1 MDRLSC
7 AIIDDDVEFCDQVVE
22 LATDSGF
29 RAKGMHSLG
38 EASHWL
44 DSNFPD
50 LLVVDV
56 GLPDGSGFDL
66 IERLDPDHTPQI
78 VVVSGDYARETQGR
92 AHQFGVSEFL
102 TKPFAPERLERVLG
116 GLREAQQGN
125 LGIVGNSDSIVALR
139 KDIVRVAPTD
149 LNVLVTGETGTGKD
163 LVARAIHRVSGRRGR
178 FVPVNCG
185 AIPEELLASE
195 LFGHERG
202 SFTGAD
208 RRHAGFLEQA
218 ADGSL
223 FLDEIGE
230 MPMRLQVYLLRAIE
244 SRTFMR
250 VGGSEEIPLNARVVA
265 ATHQR
270 VQRDQAVLREDLF
283 YRLNEYPIQV
293 PPLRERR
300 GDARLL
306 GLRVIDE
313 LNATYGKRRLPTK
326 SLLRYLAH
334 HTWPGNVRELR
345 SFIRYLYLRTDG
357 DLLVAPEVEQTVP
370 QADEDGLLIPAG
382 WTMRQA
388 EDAMIEAALAR
399 TRYNKKAAAREL
411 GISVRTLHNRLS
423 DKDNA

>member
-29 RAKGMHSLG
+29 HAKGIHTLG
-38 EASHWL
+38 EASRWL

-92 AHQFGVSEFL
+92 AQQFGVSEFL

-125 LGIVGNSDSIVALR
+125 LGIVGNSDSIVMLR

-185 AIPEELLASE
+185 AIPEELLASQ

-218 ADGSL
+218 AGGTL

-230 MPMRLQVYLLRAIE
+230 MPKRLQVYLLRAIE
-244 SRTFMR
+244 SRSFMR
-250 VGGSEEIPLNARVVA
+250 VGGNEEIALDARVVA
-265 ATHQR
+265 ATHQH
-270 VQRDQAVLREDLF
+270 VQREQAVLREDLF
-283 YRLNEYPIQV
+283 YRLN
-293 PPLRERR
+293 
-300 GDARLL
+300 
-306 GLRVIDE
+306 
-313 LNATYGKRRLPTK
+313 
-326 SLLRYLAH
+326 
-334 HTWPGNVRELR
+334 
-345 SFIRYLYLRTDG
+345 
-357 DLLVAPEVEQTVP
+357 
-370 QADEDGLLIPAG
+370 
-382 WTMRQA
+382 
-388 EDAMIEAALAR
+388 
-399 TRYNKKAAAREL
+399 
-411 GISVRTLHNRLS
+411 
-423 DKDNA
+423 

>member
-1 MDRLSC
+1 M
-7 AIIDDDVEFCDQVVE
+7 
-22 LATDSGF
+22 
-29 RAKGMHSLG
+29 
-38 EASHWL
+38 
-44 DSNFPD
+44 
-50 LLVVDV
+50 
-56 GLPDGSGFDL
+56 
-66 IERLDPDHTPQI
+66 
-78 VVVSGDYARETQGR
+78 
-92 AHQFGVSEFL
+92 
-102 TKPFAPERLERVLG
+102 LG

-125 LGIVGNSDSIVALR
+125 LGIVGNSDSIVMLR
-139 KDIVRVAPTD
+139 KDIVRVAQTD

-185 AIPEELLASE
+185 AIPEELLASQ

-218 ADGSL
+218 AGGTL

-230 MPMRLQVYLLRAIE
+230 MPKRLQVYLLRAIE
-244 SRTFMR
+244 SRSFMR
-250 VGGSEEIPLNARVVA
+250 VGGNEEIALDARVVA
-265 ATHQR
+265 ATHQH
-270 VQRDQAVLREDLF
+270 VQREQAVLREDLF

-313 LNATYGKRRLPTK
+313 LNVKYGKRKLPTK
-326 SLLRYLAH
+326 SLLRYLAYH
-334 HTWPGNVRELR
+334 AWPGNVRELR
-345 SFIRYLYLRTDG
+345 SFIHYLYLRSDG
-357 DLLVAPEVEQTVP
+357 DLLSAPDVEQTVP
-370 QADEDGLLIPAG
+370 QADQDGLLIPAG

-388 EDAMIEAALAR
+388 EDAMIESALAR
-399 TRYNKKAAAREL
+399 TRFNKKAAAREL

-423 DKDNA
+423 DKGAE

>member
-1 MDRLSC
+1 M
-7 AIIDDDVEFCDQVVE
+7 
-22 LATDSGF
+22 
-29 RAKGMHSLG
+29 
-38 EASHWL
+38 
-44 DSNFPD
+44 
-50 LLVVDV
+50 
-56 GLPDGSGFDL
+56 
-66 IERLDPDHTPQI
+66 
-78 VVVSGDYARETQGR
+78 
-92 AHQFGVSEFL
+92 
-102 TKPFAPERLERVLG
+102 
-116 GLREAQQGN
+116 
-125 LGIVGNSDSIVALR
+125 
-139 KDIVRVAPTD
+139 
-149 LNVLVTGETGTGKD
+149 
-163 LVARAIHRVSGRRGR
+163 
-178 FVPVNCG
+178 PVNCG
-185 AIPEELLASE
+185 AIPEELLASQ

-218 ADGSL
+218 ADGTL

-250 VGGSEEIPLNARVVA
+250 VGGSEEISLNARVVA

-313 LNATYGKRRLPTK
+313 LNATYGKRKLPTK

>member
-29 RAKGMHSLG
+29 RAKGIHTLG
-38 EASHWL
+38 EASRWL

-78 VVVSGDYARETQGR
+78 VVVSGDYAYETQGR
-92 AHQFGVSEFL
+92 AQQCGASEFL

-116 GLREAQQGN
+116 GLRDARQGN
-125 LGIVGNSDSIVALR
+125 LGLIGNSECMALLR

-163 LVARAIHRVSGRRGR
+163 LVVRAIHRVSGRRGR

-185 AIPEELLASE
+185 AIPEDLLASQ

-218 ADGSL
+218 AGGTL

-230 MPMRLQVYLLRAIE
+230 MPKRLQVYLLRAIE
-244 SRTFMR
+244 SRSFMR
-250 VGGSEEIPLNARVVA
+250 VGGNEEIPLNARVVA
-265 ATHQR
+265 ATHQH
-270 VQRDQAVLREDLF
+270 VQREQAVLREDLF
-283 YRLNEYPIQV
+283 YRLNEYPIQI

-300 GDARLL
+300 GDARAL
-306 GLRVIDE
+306 GLRAIDE
-313 LNATYGKRRLPTK
+313 LNVKYGTRKTPTK
-326 SLLRYLAH
+326 ALLRYLTH
-334 HTWPGNVRELR
+334 HAWPGNVRELR
-345 SFIRYLYLRTDG
+345 SFIHYLYLRSDG
-357 DLLVAPEVEQTVP
+357 DLLSAPETEHALP
-370 QADEDGLLIPAG
+370 QAAEDGLLIPAG

-388 EDAMIEAALAR
+388 EDAMIQTALAR
-399 TRYNKKAAAREL
+399 TRFNKKAAAREL

-423 DKDNA
+423 DKDA

>member
-29 RAKGMHSLG
+29 RAKGIHTLG
-38 EASHWL
+38 EASRWL

-78 VVVSGDYARETQGR
+78 VVVSGDYAYETQGR
-92 AHQFGVSEFL
+92 AQQFGVSEFL

-116 GLREAQQGN
+116 GLREAEQGN
-125 LGIVGNSDSIVALR
+125 LGIIGNSDSIVLLR

-185 AIPEELLASE
+185 AIPEELLASQ

-218 ADGSL
+218 ADGTL

-230 MPMRLQVYLLRAIE
+230 MRPGCRSTCCARSSRAASCAWVAARR
-244 SRTFMR
+244 SRWTRAWSRQRTSMCNASTACCARICSTGSMSTRSRCRRCASVAAMR
-250 VGGSEEIPLNARVVA
+250 VCWACA
-265 ATHQR
+265 
-270 VQRDQAVLREDLF
+270 
-283 YRLNEYPIQV
+283 
-293 PPLRERR
+293 
-300 GDARLL
+300 
-306 GLRVIDE
+306 
-313 LNATYGKRRLPTK
+313 
-326 SLLRYLAH
+326 
-334 HTWPGNVRELR
+334 
-345 SFIRYLYLRTDG
+345 
-357 DLLVAPEVEQTVP
+357 
-370 QADEDGLLIPAG
+370 
-382 WTMRQA
+382 
-388 EDAMIEAALAR
+388 
-399 TRYNKKAAAREL
+399 
-411 GISVRTLHNRLS
+411 
-423 DKDNA
+423 

>member
-1 MDRLSC
+1 M
-7 AIIDDDVEFCDQVVE
+7 
-22 LATDSGF
+22 
-29 RAKGMHSLG
+29 
-38 EASHWL
+38 
-44 DSNFPD
+44 
-50 LLVVDV
+50 
-56 GLPDGSGFDL
+56 
-66 IERLDPDHTPQI
+66 
-78 VVVSGDYARETQGR
+78 
-92 AHQFGVSEFL
+92 
-102 TKPFAPERLERVLG
+102 
-116 GLREAQQGN
+116 
-125 LGIVGNSDSIVALR
+125 
-139 KDIVRVAPTD
+139 
-149 LNVLVTGETGTGKD
+149 
-163 LVARAIHRVSGRRGR
+163 
-178 FVPVNCG
+178 
-185 AIPEELLASE
+185 
-195 LFGHERG
+195 
-202 SFTGAD
+202 
-208 RRHAGFLEQA
+208 EQA
-218 ADGSL
+218 ADGTL

-250 VGGSEEIPLNARVVA
+250 VGGSEEISLNARVVA

-313 LNATYGKRRLPTK
+313 LNATYGKRKLPTK

>member
-1 MDRLSC
+1 M
-7 AIIDDDVEFCDQVVE
+7 
-22 LATDSGF
+22 
-29 RAKGMHSLG
+29 
-38 EASHWL
+38 
-44 DSNFPD
+44 
-50 LLVVDV
+50 
-56 GLPDGSGFDL
+56 
-66 IERLDPDHTPQI
+66 
-78 VVVSGDYARETQGR
+78 
-92 AHQFGVSEFL
+92 
-102 TKPFAPERLERVLG
+102 LG

-185 AIPEELLASE
+185 AIPEELLASQ

-218 ADGSL
+218 ADGTL

-250 VGGSEEIPLNARVVA
+250 VGGSEEISLNARVVA

-313 LNATYGKRRLPTK
+313 LNATYGKRKLPTK